1 MPDFDLVINNAII
14 IDGTGKRRYQGDVA
28 VSDGR
33 IAHIGPCDTAS
44 GERHLDAQGHV
55 LAPGF
60 IDAHTHD
67 DRAVLSNPDMLN
79 KVSQGVTTVVG
90 GNCGISLAPLSGIE
104 PIPPLNLLGGQDWYR
119 FDSVAAYMDEVDR
132 TVPAVNIALLCGHT
146 TLRASTMPDFDR
158 GASGA
163 EIEQMGARLNL
174 AMEQG
179 CIGLSTGLAYP
190 PAIRAPT
197 EEVIALAHHA
207 AAHRGLYVTHMR
219 NEREG
224 LLDSVTETLRI
235 GCEAQIPV
243 VISHH
248 KCTGRENWGMS
259 KESLALIAQARKTQS
274 VNLDVYPY
282 IASSTVLL
290 ADWVP
295 AAEKVLVTWSV
306 PHPELNGK
314 DLADICAQWDVD
326 TNEAVDRLSPAGAIY
341 FQMDEEDLQRIMAF
355 DDAMIGSDGLPHDE
369 VPHPR
374 LWGTFPKVLGHYSRE
389 RKLFELEEAV
399 HRMSGVTARVFG
411 FADRGEIR
419 VGAIADLVLFDAD
432 KVIDRAQFSDPKQ
445 VAAGIERVWVAGVE
459 SYADGKVSGSRN
471 GQVLRHAT
479 N

>member
-1 MPDFDLVINNAII
+1 
-14 IDGTGKRRYQGDVA
+14 
-28 VSDGR
+28 
-33 IAHIGPCDTAS
+33 
-44 GERHLDAQGHV
+44 
-55 LAPGF
+55 
-60 IDAHTHD
+60 
-67 DRAVLSNPDMLN
+67 
-79 KVSQGVTTVVG
+79 
-90 GNCGISLAPLSGIE
+90 
-104 PIPPLNLLGGQDWYR
+104 
-119 FDSVAAYMDEVDR
+119 
-132 TVPAVNIALLCGHT
+132 
-146 TLRASTMPDFDR
+146 
-158 GASGA
+158 
-163 EIEQMGARLNL
+163 MGARLNL

-411 FADRGEIR
+411 FADRGEIAR
-419 VGAIADLVLFDAD
+419 SSATPSKWLPVLSA
-432 KVIDRAQFSDPKQ
+432 
-445 VAAGIERVWVAGVE
+445 
-459 SYADGKVSGSRN
+459 SGSRVWKVTQM
-471 GQVLRHAT
+471 GK
-479 N
+479 